1 MMRIALVYP
10 NQTELDDLLDKYRY
24 LPGYRPKP
32 IVPLGMLYLC
42 SNIGHEVKFIDNN
55 IKKFTNEK
63 LFQEIMKF
71 KPDIVGFGG
80 TMMEWVQARKVAK
93 FLKEVNI
100 PTIYGGP
107 NATVNSE
114 KHIRYFDYVIKGE
127 GEVTLK
133 ELLNCLEE
141 GGSPTKVKG
150 LWFRRNSKIVKNPD
164 RPFIGN
170 LDALNYP
177 DREII
182 NLDEYSRETGFPTA
196 KPADIVVS
204 TRGCPYDCHFCSSKY
219 FWKQTYR
226 MRDTGEVIKEI
237 KFMMDKY
244 GSKTIHF
251 REDNFTVQKGRV
263 LNFCDELER
272 MGIEWVCQSRVDDVD
287 EELVNRMKDSGC
299 KGISFGFESAND
311 HTLKYLKKSIIV
323 AQSIRAIDICEKIG
337 MNWSGGFM
345 VGVLN
350 ETRKDINTT
359 LAFVGRI
366 RKNPHSF
373 LPPGA
378 ARFLGFPVSET
389 YFEMERKG
397 LVEHSWQDGELLVP
411 RTYYLSAN
419 DVEKEIRRDE
429 VSRMEIGLRVREFIK
444 LILKTLL
451 PKFIF
456 TKLRKIYRTIIYACL
471 ITLFFRIFKCF

>member
-1 MMRIALVYP
+1 MRIVLVFP
-10 NQTELDDLLDKYRY
+10 NQTELDDLMDKYRY

-32 IVPLGMLYLC
+32 VIPLGMLYLC
-42 SNIGHEVKFIDNN
+42 SNTSHQVKFIDNN
-55 IKKFTNEK
+55 IRKFTNEK
-63 LFQEIMKF
+63 LFRQIMEF

-93 FLKEVNI
+93 LLKEVDI

-114 KHIRYFDYVIKGE
+114 KHIKYFDYVIRGE
-127 GEVTLK
+127 GEATLK
-133 ELLNCLEE
+133 ELLDCLR
-141 GGSPTKVKG
+141 GGGNLIKIKG
-150 LWFRRNSKIVKNPD
+150 LWFRENSRIVKNPD

-170 LDALNYP
+170 LDSLNYP

-182 NLDEYSRETGFPTA
+182 KLDEYSRETGFPTS

-204 TRGCPYDCHFCSSKY
+204 SRGCPYDCHFCSSKY

-226 MRDTGEVIKEI
+226 TRDVGKVIKEI

-251 REDNFTVQKGRV
+251 REDNFTVQRGRV
-263 LNFCDELER
+263 LKFCDELER
-272 MGIEWVCQSRVDDVD
+272 IGIEWVCQSRVDDVD
-287 EELVNRMKDSGC
+287 EELVKRMKDSGC
-299 KGISFGFESAND
+299 RGISFGFESAND
-311 HTLKYLKKSIIV
+311 HTLKYLGKGITV
-323 AQSIRAIDICEKIG
+323 DQSRRAIDICEKIG

-345 VGVLN
+345 VGVLD
-350 ETRKDINTT
+350 EMKEDINTT
-359 LAFVGRI
+359 LKFVEKI

-397 LVEHSWQDGELLVP
+397 LVEYSWEDGELLVP
-411 RTYYLSAN
+411 RTYYLLAK
-419 DVEKEIRRDE
+419 DVEKAIRKDE
-429 VSRMEIGLRVREFIK
+429 VSRMGIRLRTREFMK

-451 PKFIF
+451 PRFIF
-456 TKLRKIYRTIIYACL
+456 TKLRKIYRGIIYACL
-471 ITLFFRIFKCF
+471 TTLFSGIFKCF

>member
-1 MMRIALVYP
+1 MRIALVYP

-63 LFQEIMKF
+63 LFQKTMKF

-114 KHIRYFDYVIKGE
+114 KHIRYFDYVVRGE

-133 ELLNCLEE
+133 ELLDCLQE
-141 GGSPTKVKG
+141 GGNPSKVKG
-150 LWFRRNSKIVKNPD
+150 LWFRKNSNIVKNPD
-164 RPFIGN
+164 RPFIRN
-170 LDALNYP
+170 LDGLNYP
-177 DREII
+177 DRDII
-182 NLDEYSRETGFPTA
+182 NLNDYSRETIFPTA
-196 KPADIVVS
+196 KPADIVLS

-219 FWKQTYR
+219 FWQQTYR
-226 MRDTGEVIKEI
+226 TRDVGEVIKEI

-311 HTLKYLKKSIIV
+311 HTLKYLKKGITV

-359 LAFVGRI
+359 LAFVGRV

-389 YFEMERKG
+389 YFEMERKV

-471 ITLFFRIFKCF
+471 MTLFFRIFKCF